1 MRKILILLVV
11 LLVLGGGG
19 GGAYYVFVMQPAQA
33 ASLKEGDAAHG
44 EAGTDEKAEEH
55 AEEGGDGHGEK
66 GKSEF
71 VELDPLILPIVDNSG
86 VNQVVSLVIA
96 IEVPGPTAK
105 DKVKS
110 MSPRLKDAY
119 IQDMYG
125 MLNEHAAMKGGV
137 VQVAMIKERLNE
149 ITLDIMGKD
158 TVNEVLLQV
167 VQQRPI

>member
-33 ASLKEGDAAHG
+33 AALKDGDTAHG
-44 EAGTDEKAEEH
+44 EAKEGEEAEH
-55 AEEGGDGHGEK
+55 AEGGGDAHGEK

-71 VELDPLILPIVDNSG
+71 VELDPLILPILDNSG

-96 IEVPGPTAK
+96 IEVPGPSAK

-110 MSPRLKDAY
+110 MSPKLKDAY

-137 VQVAMIKERLNE
+137 VQVAVIKERLNV
-149 ITLDIMGKD
+149 ITKDIMGKD
-158 TVNEVLLQV
+158 TVKEVLLQV

>member
-1 MRKILILLVV
+1 MRKILILLIV

-19 GGAYYVFVMQPAQA
+19 GGAYYVFVMQPAHA
-33 ASLKEGDAAHG
+33 GEEGHD
-44 EAGTDEKAEEH
+44 EAGAKEEQD
-55 AEEGGDGHGEK
+55 GGNAHGEK

-86 VNQVVSLVIA
+86 VNQVVSLVIS

-110 MSPRLKDAY
+110 MSPKLKDAY

-137 VQVAMIKERLNE
+137 VQVAVIKERLNE
-149 ITLDIMGKD
+149 ITKAIMGKD